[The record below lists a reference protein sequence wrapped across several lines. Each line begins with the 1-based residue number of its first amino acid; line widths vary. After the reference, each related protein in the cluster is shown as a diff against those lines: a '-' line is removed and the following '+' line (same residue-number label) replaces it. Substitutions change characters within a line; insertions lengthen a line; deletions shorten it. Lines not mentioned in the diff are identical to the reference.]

1 MAKSVEELVENWAK
15 KQLDDYGVRAYAKT
29 EAINAEIQDALS
41 KWPSKSGGK
50 GNNFPDI
57 KVFVESKKGR
67 KFPVMIE
74 VKGTKGFLL
83 KTDTAG
89 VPLLKNTKSS
99 GEPDYATINKYALNG
114 AIHYANGVISGTK
127 SYKSVVAIGING
139 YKQSDGTLTHELA
152 VYYVSQDYFCVPKK
166 IGDYTDLSFLKKKH
180 LDEFVS
186 KIDALSLSE
195 EEKEE
200 KTRDIENSIE
210 RSLKDLNQKMHD
222 ELNISAQMRV
232 HLISGMIIAGL
243 GYHKPDGTCVVPPLD
258 SSELTSERG
267 KVSNDGTRI
276 YNKIESV
283 LAERSLPDEKRK
295 VILEILHA
303 AFYNEQYYLPVNG
316 NGESPLKVVY
326 TYVQDNIM
334 IYFNTKYHLDFT
346 GRLFNVM
353 NSWAHDPND
362 PNNDV
367 VLTPRYVAEFMA
379 RLCQVNKDSYVWD
392 YAAGSAGFLV
402 SAMKLMV
409 EDVEKTVRSPAE
421 RERKVLSL
429 KLNQLLGIEILQDV
443 YMLAV
448 LNMILMGDGS
458 SNIINGDSLKYDGT
472 YRQGNRKD
480 KAFPADV
487 FLLNPPYSR
496 PGKGFIFV
504 ERALSRMHHGRAA
517 VLIQEN
523 AGSGNGLPYT
533 KQILEHSTLLA
544 SIHMADIFRGKA
556 GVQTAVYVFEVGKK
570 HDPKQL
576 VKFIDFTNDGYARL
590 NRKKSSLSVNLRDVD
605 HARERYE
612 EVINLVLYGVSYRKL
627 IPEDCYIEDKINL
640 DGKDWT
646 FAQHRKVDTRV
657 KLEDFQKVV
666 KEYLAWKMSTVLKAE
681 DCLGKSEAR
690 A

>member
-1 MAKSVEELVENWAK
+1 MAKSAEEQVENWAK
-15 KQLDDYGVRAYAKT
+15 DQLKGFGVKAYAKT
-29 EAINAEIQDALS
+29 ESINSDIAAALA
-41 KWPSKSGGK
+41 KWPSKTGGSGG
-50 GNNFPDI
+50 NFPDI
-57 KVFVESKKGR
+57 KVLVESKKGR
-67 KFPVMIE
+67 KLPVMIE
-74 VKGTKGFLL
+74 VKGTEGALSKDDGSG
-83 KTDTAG
+83 APS
-89 VPLLKNTKSS
+89 VKNVKPS
-99 GEPDYATINKYALNG
+99 GDPDYPTINKYALNG
-114 AIHYANGVISGTK
+114 AIHYANGIIAGTK
-127 SYKSVVAIGING
+127 DYKSVIAIGING
-139 YKQSDGTLTHELA
+139 FKKPDGELAIELA
-152 VYYVSQDYFCVPKK
+152 VYYVSQDFFCVPKK
-166 IGDYTDLSFLKKKH
+166 IGDYTDLSFLQKKH
-180 LDEFVS
+180 LDEFVA

-222 ELNISAQMRV
+222 ELNISAQMRI
-232 HLISGMIIAGL
+232 HLIAGMIIAGL
-243 GYHKPDGTCVVPPLD
+243 GYHKPDGMCVVPPLD
-258 SSELTSERG
+258 SAELTSERG
-267 KVSNDGTRI
+267 KVSNDGTKI
-276 YNKIESV
+276 YNKIEAV
-283 LAERSLPDEKRK
+283 LAERNLPEEKRK

-303 AFYNEQYYLPVNG
+303 AFYNEQYYLPTG
-316 NGESPLKVVY
+316 GQSPLRVVY
-326 TYVQDNIM
+326 SFVQQHIM

-379 RLCQVNKDSYVWD
+379 RLCQVNKDSFVWD

-409 EDVEKTVRSPAE
+409 EDVEKTVTSPAQ
-421 RERKVLSL
+421 RERKIVSL

-458 SNIINGDSLKYDGT
+458 SNIINGDSLKWDGK
-472 YRQGNRKD
+472 YQQGDKKD
-480 KAFPADV
+480 TEFPADV

-496 PGKGFIFV
+496 PGKGFVFV
-504 ERALSRMHHGRAA
+504 ERALSRMKHGRAA

-533 KQILEHSTLLA
+533 KQILEHSSLVA
-544 SIHMADIFRGKA
+544 SIHMADIFKGKA
-556 GVQTAVYVFEVGKK
+556 GVRTAVYVFDVGTK
-570 HDPKQL
+570 HDPKRL
-576 VKFIDFTNDGYARL
+576 VKFIDFSNDGYARL

-612 EVINLVLYGVSYRKL
+612 EVINLVLYGASYRNL
-627 IPEDCYIEDKINL
+627 IPADCYLEDTIDL

-646 FAQHRKVDTRV
+646 FAQHKKVDTTAKV
-657 KLEDFQKVV
+657 EDFQKVV
-666 KEYLAWKMSTVLKAE
+666 KEYLSWKVGEIIKHE
-681 DCLGKSEAR
+681 DALGKSEAR
-690 A
+690 V

>member
-1 MAKSVEELVENWAK
+1 MAKSVEEQVENWAK
-15 KQLDDYGVRAYAKT
+15 KQLDDFGVKAYAKT
-29 EAINAEIQDALS
+29 ESINGEIFDALA
-41 KWPSKSGGK
+41 KWPSKTGGK
-50 GNNFPDI
+50 GGNYPDI
-57 KVFVESKKGR
+57 KVLIESKKGR
-67 KFPVMIE
+67 KLPVMIE
-74 VKGTKGFLL
+74 VKGTVGALYKDDGS
-83 KTDTAG
+83 G
-89 VPLLKNTKSS
+89 VPSVKNVKSS
-99 GEPDYATINKYALNG
+99 GDPDYATINKYALNG
-114 AIHYANGVISGTK
+114 AIHYANGIISCTK
-127 SYKSVVAIGING
+127 DYKSVIAIGING
-139 YKQSDGTLTHELA
+139 YKKPDGGLATELA
-152 VYYVSQDYFCVPKK
+152 VYYVSQDFFCVPKK

-180 LDEFVS
+180 LDELFS
-186 KIDALSLSE
+186 KIDALSLSD

-222 ELNISAQMRV
+222 ELNISAQMRI

-243 GYHKPDGTCVVPPLD
+243 GYHKQDGTCVVPPLD

-267 KVSNDGTRI
+267 KMSNDGTKI
-276 YNKIESV
+276 YNKIEAV
-283 LAERSLPDEKRK
+283 LAERSLPEEKRK

-303 AFYNEQYYLPVNG
+303 AFYNEQYYLPTG
-316 NGESPLKVVY
+316 GQSPLKVVY
-326 TYVQDNIM
+326 SFVQQHIM

-409 EDVEKTVRSPAE
+409 EDVEKTVTSPAQ
-421 RERKVLSL
+421 RERKILSL

-458 SNIINGDSLKYDGT
+458 SNIINGDSLKWDGK
-472 YRQGNRKD
+472 YQQGDKKD
-480 KAFPADV
+480 TEFPADV

-496 PGKGFIFV
+496 PGKGFVFV
-504 ERALSRMHHGRAA
+504 ERALSRMKHGRAA

-533 KQILEHSTLLA
+533 KQILEHSSLVA
-544 SIHMADIFRGKA
+544 SIHMADIFKGKA
-556 GVQTAVYVFEVGKK
+556 GVQTAVYVFDVGTK
-570 HDPKQL
+570 HDPKRL
-576 VKFIDFTNDGYARL
+576 VKFIDFANDGYARL

-612 EVINLVLYGVSYRKL
+612 EVINLVLYGASYRKL
-627 IPEDCYIEDKINL
+627 IPADCYLEDTINL

-646 FAQHRKVDTRV
+646 FAQHRKIDTRPT
-657 KLEDFQKVV
+657 LEDFQKVV
-666 KEYLAWKMSTVLKAE
+666 KEYLAWKVSTVLNE
-681 DCLGKSEAR
+681 EGCLGKTEAR
-690 A
+690 V